1 MFQAFLG
8 VSINLKSYREEKI
21 EMKKVFTVL
30 LVILLSLTLVAGCT
44 QKAPAP
50 APADQPK
57 EKLKVGFIYIGP
69 VGDAGWTYAHDQGR
83 QYLEKELGVETI
95 FKESV
100 PEDQQSEKVMKDMID
115 QGAKVIF
122 ATSYG
127 YMDHV
132 VKVAK
137 EYPDIKFLHCSG
149 DKVGPNY
156 GNYFGS
162 IEEPRYLSGIVAGLK
177 TKKDKIG
184 YVAAFDYPEVIRGI
198 NAFTLGVRSVN
209 PDAVVK
215 VKWTNTWFDPAK
227 EKAAAVALLDEGV
240 DVIAQHQDTAGPQ
253 VAAEERG
260 VWSVGYNTDMSK
272 MAPKAYMTAPL
283 WNWGMYY
290 VKTIKEIQAGTWKAE
305 AYWGTLKENFVDL
318 APLTA
323 IAPAEAQAAV
333 DKVKDQMKAGTFN
346 VFAGPI
352 KDQSGKEM
360 VPAGSSISIADQLA
374 MKWFVQGVEG
384 KIGQ

>member
-1 MFQAFLG
+1 
-8 VSINLKSYREEKI
+8 
-21 EMKKVFTVL
+21 MKKAIAGL
-30 LVILLSLTLVAGCT
+30 LVVFVALTLLVGCG
-44 QKAPAP
+44 QKAPAE
-50 APADQPK
+50 DTK
-57 EKLKVGFIYIGP
+57 EKFKVGFIYIGP
-69 VGDAGWTYAHDQGR
+69 IGDAGWTYAHEQGR
-83 QYLEKELGVETI
+83 LMLEEELGVEAI
-95 FKESV
+95 YKESV
-100 PEDQQSEKVMKDMID
+100 PESQECEKAMKDMID

-122 ATSYG
+122 ATSFG
-127 YMDHV
+127 YQDYV
-132 VKVAK
+132 EKVAK
-137 EYPDIKFLHCSG
+137 EYPDVKFLHCSG
-149 DKVGPNY
+149 SKMGDNF

-177 TKKDKIG
+177 TQKDKIG
-184 YVAAFDYPEVIRGI
+184 YVAAYDFPEVIRGI

-209 PDAVVK
+209 PDAVVV

-240 DVIAQHQDTAGPQ
+240 DVIAQHQDTSGPQ

-272 MAPKAYMTAPL
+272 MAPKAFMTAPL

-290 VKTIKEIQAGTWKAE
+290 VKTVQAVMDGTWKAE
-305 AYWGTLKENFVDL
+305 AYWGTMKDGFVAL

-323 IAPAEAQAAV
+323 VAPAEAKAEVEKVQA
-333 DKVKDQMKAGTFN
+333 KMMEGTFD

-352 KDQSGKEM
+352 KDQSGTVK
-360 VPAGSSISIADQLA
+360 VPAGSTISLQEQLE
-374 MKWFVQGVEG
+374 MKWFVEGVEG

>member
-1 MFQAFLG
+1 
-8 VSINLKSYREEKI
+8 
-21 EMKKVFTVL
+21 MKRIFTVL
-30 LVILLSLTLVAGCT
+30 LIILLSLTLVVGCA
-44 QKAPAP
+44 QKAPTP
-50 APADQPK
+50 APTEQPK
-57 EKLKVGFIYIGP
+57 EKFKVGFIYVGP
-69 VGDAGWTYAHDQGR
+69 IGDAGWTYAHEQGR
-83 QYLEKELGVETI
+83 KMLEKELGVEAI
-95 FKESV
+95 YKESV
-100 PEDQQSEKVMKDMID
+100 PESQECEKVIKDMID

-127 YMDHV
+127 FQDYV
-132 VKVAK
+132 AKVAK
-137 EYPDIKFLHCSG
+137 EYPNVKFLHCSG
-149 DKVGPNY
+149 SILGANY
-156 GNYFGS
+156 ANYFGS

-177 TKKDKIG
+177 TKKNSIG
-184 YVAAFDYPEVIRGI
+184 YVAAYDLTEVIRGI

-209 PDAVVK
+209 PKAVVK

-240 DVIAQHQDTAGPQ
+240 DVIAQHQDTSGPQ

-290 VKTIKEIQAGTWKAE
+290 VKTVKEIQAGTWKPE
-305 AYWGTLKENFVDL
+305 AYWGTMKDGFVDL

-323 IAPAEAQAAV
+323 VAPPEAKAAV
-333 DKVKDQMKAGTFN
+333 DKVKADMMAGKFN

-352 KDQSGKEM
+352 KDQSGKVV
-360 VPAGSSISIADQLA
+360 VPAGSSVSLPDQLS

-384 KIGQ
+384 KIGK

>member
-1 MFQAFLG
+1 
-8 VSINLKSYREEKI
+8 
-21 EMKKVFTVL
+21 MKKVFTVL
-30 LVILLSLTLVAGCT
+30 LVILLSLTLTAGCA
-44 QKAPAP
+44 QQAPAP
-50 APADQPK
+50 AEQPK

-69 VGDAGWTYAHDQGR
+69 VGDAGWTYAHEQGR
-83 QYLEKELGVETI
+83 KMLVEQLGVEAI

-132 VKVAK
+132 VNVAK
-137 EYPDIKFLHCSG
+137 EYPDVTFLHCSG
-149 DKVGPNY
+149 DKIGDNY

-177 TKKDKIG
+177 TQKDSIG
-184 YVAAFDYPEVIRGI
+184 YVAAFDFPEVIRGI

-215 VKWTNTWFDPAK
+215 VMWTNTWFDPTK
-227 EKAAAVALLDEGV
+227 EKSAAVALLDQGV

-290 VKTIKEIQAGTWKAE
+290 VKTVKDIQDGTWKPE
-305 AYWGTLKENFVDL
+305 AYWGTLKDGFVEL
-318 APLTA
+318 GSLTDV
-323 IAPAEAQAAV
+323 APAEAQAAV
-333 DKVKDQMKAGTFN
+333 DKVQDQMKAGTFD

-352 KDQSGKEM
+352 KDQTGKEM
-360 VPAGSSISIADQLA
+360 VPAGSSISIADQLS
-374 MKWFVQGVEG
+374 MLWFVEGVEG

>member
-1 MFQAFLG
+1 
-8 VSINLKSYREEKI
+8 
-21 EMKKVFTVL
+21 MKRVFTVL
-30 LVILLSLTLVAGCT
+30 LVILLSLTLIAGCAK
-44 QKAPAP
+44 QAPAP
-50 APADQPK
+50 SGQSE

-83 QYLEKELGVETI
+83 LYLEEQLGVETI
-95 FKESV
+95 YQESV

-132 VKVAK
+132 EKVAK

-149 DKVGPNY
+149 NKLGENY

-177 TKKDKIG
+177 TKNNTIG
-184 YVAAFDYPEVIRGI
+184 YVAAYNYPEVIRGI

-209 PDAVVK
+209 PEAVVK
-215 VKWTNTWFDPAK
+215 VMWTNTWFDPTK
-227 EKAAAVALLDEGV
+227 EKAAAVALLDQGV

-290 VKTIKEIQAGTWKAE
+290 VDTIKAIQDGTWKAE
-305 AYWGTLKENFVDL
+305 AFWGTLKDGFVKL
-318 APLTA
+318 APLTEV
-323 IAPAEAQAAV
+323 APPEAQAAV
-333 DKVKDQMKAGTFN
+333 EEVQKQMEAGTFD

-352 KDQSGKEM
+352 KDQNGEIK
-360 VPAGSSISIADQLA
+360 VPEGSTISIEEQLE
-374 MKWFVQGVEG
+374 MLWFVEGVEG
-384 KIGQ
+384 KI